1 MKWRIN
7 AFNRRLKKNSIRRP
21 FSELWRSGQK
31 HGRHSHTQTSGV
43 DMERQFEIIH
53 WDGFHFGAV
62 LTHWPQENTTAGTV
76 WRFVMDRGQTL
87 IAIPYQTPDKPAPA
101 NHCIPERI
109 EPILAAGRFG
119 FAVRDAAG
127 VNINLEGHWGKEE
140 RDGKIYPTLNTWEVL
155 INEATEKEFTSWK
168 AEQDL
173 PETAKYEKTRIEA
186 HEKIDAAWKEV
197 GLLQEDFENWQ
208 GEVQDWT
215 AAREKI
221 SKPLLAPLGAIQEST
236 GYKVELSQL
245 NKKRVKIEAKHRK
258 LIEKEKAARE
268 KELIAGALEELR
280 ESLARHGATRRGDK
294 WLLELFDFIRQ
305 DVCES
310 RSMSPAIGAAGF
322 ARIVA
327 KVEELTGKDITESL
341 LMECEPWRLAKE
353 SGTESVERSRWVA
366 VFPDGRQTV
375 IEGLLTDIHNGRDV
389 DLFEKV
395 KPSYEERQVI
405 EKQVAESQSR
415 FDANPAGDIAGEGL
429 YMTIREVKKMTK
441 WSTETMDSLEEQDR
455 LRPLKTGM
463 AHGGKRRKQRT
474 YFRAD
479 VERVIHEDRQKMK
492 KV

>member
-1 MKWRIN
+1 
-7 AFNRRLKKNSIRRP
+7 
-21 FSELWRSGQK
+21 
-31 HGRHSHTQTSGV
+31 
-43 DMERQFEIIH
+43 MERQFEIIH

-87 IAIPYQTPDKPAPA
+87 IAVPYQTHDKPAPA
-101 NHCIPERI
+101 NHCVPERI

-119 FAVRDAAG
+119 FAVRYAVG
-127 VNINLEGHWGKEE
+127 VNVNLEDCGEIKSHAKM
-140 RDGKIYPTLNTWEVL
+140 
-155 INEATEKEFTSWK
+155 EKEFSEWK
-168 AEQDL
+168 TKQDL
-173 PETAKYEKTRIEA
+173 PKTAKFETLRKEY
-186 HEKIDAAWKEV
+186 HEQNQPD
-197 GLLQEDFENWQ
+197 
-208 GEVQDWT
+208 
-215 AAREKI
+215 
-221 SKPLLAPLGAIQEST
+221 SLGDKMTAIQESD
-236 GYKVELSQL
+236 GYKAEK
-245 NKKRVKIEAKHRK
+245 NRCDKKWNRLFATHEKR
-258 LIEKEKAARE
+258 IEKEKAARE
-268 KELIAGALEELR
+268 KILIAEALEELR
-280 ESLARHGATRRGDK
+280 KTLAEHGATRRGDK

-310 RSMSPAIGAAGF
+310 RSMAPAIGAAGF

-353 SGTESVERSRWVA
+353 PGTESVERSRWVA
-366 VFPDGRQTV
+366 VFPDGRQTL

-395 KPSYEERQVI
+395 NPSYEERQVI

-415 FDANPAGDIAGEGL
+415 FDANPDGDIAGEGL

-441 WSTETMDSLEEQDR
+441 WSTETMDSLEEQSR
-455 LRPLKTGM
+455 LHPLKIGM
-463 AHGGKRRKQRT
+463 AQGGKRRKQRT

-479 VERVIHEDRQKMK
+479 VERVIRDDRQKMK